1 MRITSK
7 ISALFS
13 FLVLTLTCG
22 GVYATFNYAVK
33 DADNQNEI
41 ITPSINEFNY
51 LFPDT
56 PEGKKHEQL
65 TNNILNGTTANPD
78 VGLNNPDSRI
88 NQVISNRSG
97 TIWGNKNVLGSC
109 DGWEKD
115 NLSKLFDD
123 ETKDMTF
130 LIYFPDGVSDT
141 YYLFTTTVDLGSN
154 ENNPNV
160 PYGEYVEP
168 ICRTVLRKNSS
179 GEYEAIEAEMG
190 KAISKKYNNYLG
202 TLISSAPSF
211 NPSTWV
217 KI

>member
-13 FLVLTLTCG
+13 FLALTLTCG

-41 ITPSINEFNY
+41 ITPDINEFNY

-78 VGLNNPDSRI
+78 VY
-88 NQVISNRSG
+88 Q
-97 TIWGNKNVLGSC
+97 
-109 DGWEKD
+109 
-115 NLSKLFDD
+115 
-123 ETKDMTF
+123 
-130 LIYFPDGVSDT
+130 
-141 YYLFTTTVDLGSN
+141 
-154 ENNPNV
+154 
-160 PYGEYVEP
+160 
-168 ICRTVLRKNSS
+168 
-179 GEYEAIEAEMG
+179 
-190 KAISKKYNNYLG
+190 NYLM
-202 TLISSAPSF
+202 TKQ
-211 NPSTWV
+211 